1 MSVYAAVLTVDVSMQ
16 GTQRYQCRVMCG
28 SALFEAVPKLLFHRF
43 DLLVPQL
50 GRLPSGQMLF
60 RRPLCSRCGLSFLFC
75 SVGRRVRCSNAG
87 T

>member
-50 GRLPSGQMLF
+50 GRLPS
-60 RRPLCSRCGLSFLFC
+60 
-75 SVGRRVRCSNAG
+75 
-87 T
+87 